1 MTTNLFMQ
9 DPKHNRY
16 LIVETGT
23 KLLMSVSSYEFEQKK
38 SSALTWF
45 TACNNFD
52 MDMDVCEH
60 CDLCLAGV
68 MNHRLYFDEENQ
80 IIMHL
85 PKGKQSPRHYKIK
98 MQLFNQEQVPP
109 GVLWFNTTHD
119 VSGIHYQSQ
128 IVRKAYLRCF
138 KGNFILEY
146 ESLHL
151 ANEATAFHVV

>member
-1 MTTNLFMQ
+1 MN
-9 DPKHNRY
+9 
-16 LIVETGT
+16 
-23 KLLMSVSSYEFEQKK
+23 EFKEIK

-52 MDMDVCEH
+52 TDMDECQH

-85 PKGKQSPRHYKIK
+85 PKGKQSQRHYKIK
-98 MQLFNQEQVPP
+98 MKLFSQEH
-109 GVLWFNTTHD
+109 VLANNWFNNMFN
-119 VSGIHYQSQ
+119 VSGIHHQSQ

-151 ANEATAFHVV
+151 ANGDETATAFHVE